1 MTGQA
6 TGPAA
11 GRITG
16 RAAGRPVTGRGAG
29 VPGSGIAAARAVA
42 GTVTDPELPMLTL
55 ADLGVLREVRE
66 ADGTVIVSVTPTY
79 LGCPALGAM
88 RDDLVAA
95 LHRAGFP
102 RVEVRTVLAPAWSS
116 DWITPDGRR
125 KLAEAGI
132 APPGRAPRRGP
143 GPVPLT
149 LGALPAAVRCPRCG
163 SARTRLLSAFGA
175 TACRS
180 LHRCGAC
187 QEPFEHVKEA

>member
-1 MTGQA
+1 MVTGRA
-6 TGPAA
+6 TGAAA
-11 GRITG
+11 GR
-16 RAAGRPVTGRGAG
+16 AVTGQGAR
-29 VPGSGIAAARAVA
+29 VPGSEIATARAVA

-95 LHRAGFP
+95 LRRAGFP

-132 APPGRAPRRGP
+132 APPGRPRGAAPGRCRWPSGRRPRRCAARGAGQRRP
-143 GPVPLT
+143 GCSPPSVPP
-149 LGALPAAVRCPRCG
+149 PAGRCTAAAP
-163 SARTRLLSAFGA
+163 ARS
-175 TACRS
+175 RS
-180 LHRCGAC
+180 STSRRP
-187 QEPFEHVKEA
+187 ER